1 MTADLVPPAFRDPVH
16 DSQSAFRRLLR
27 ALSRPG
33 TPVSL
38 PGPAQPPAP
47 MGGPLA
53 AIALTLADTDCPIW
67 LDGALSTEPVRR
79 YLHFHTNAPQVADT
93 KAAAIALI
101 GDAGRLAPIGGFHPG
116 EAAYPDRSTTLVL
129 QVPALT
135 GGPTVRLCGPGIET
149 TASFAPRGLPD
160 WFWAAWREN
169 AARYPLG
176 VDIFLTDDRD
186 VVGLPRSTKVEA
198 P

>member
-1 MTADLVPPAFRDPVH
+1 MTANLIAPNFRDPVH
-16 DSQSAFRRLLR
+16 ESQSAFRRVLK

-38 PGPAQPPAP
+38 PGPAQPPVP

-53 AIALTLADTDCPIW
+53 AIALTLADADCPIW
-67 LDGALSTEPVRR
+67 LDPALSTEPVRR
-79 YLHFHTNAPQVADT
+79 YLHFHTNAPQVADP

-101 GDAGRLAPIGGFHPG
+101 GDAGRLPPISGFHPG

-135 GGPTVRLCGPGIET
+135 GGAPVRLSGPGIET
-149 TASFAPRGLPD
+149 TATLAPQGLPD
-160 WFWAAWREN
+160 WFWQVWREN

-176 VDIFLTDDRD
+176 VDIFLTDDST
-186 VVGLPRSTKVEA
+186 VVGLPRSTKAEG

>member
-1 MTADLVPPAFRDPVH
+1 MIPLAFRDPVH

-38 PGPAQPPAP
+38 PGPAEAPEP

-53 AIALTLADTDCPIW
+53 AIALTLADADCPIW
-67 LDGALSTEPVRR
+67 LDPALSTERVRR
-79 YLHFHTNAPQVADT
+79 YLHFHTNAPQLADPR
-93 KAAAIALI
+93 AAAIALI
-101 GDAGRLAPIGGFHPG
+101 GDAGWLPGLNGFHPG
-116 EAAYPDRSTTLVL
+116 DAPYPDRSTTLIL
-129 QVPALT
+129 QLPALT
-135 GGPTVRLCGPGIET
+135 GGSTVRLSGPGIET
-149 TASFAPRGLPD
+149 TTSLAPLGLPN
-160 WFWAAWREN
+160 WFWPAWHEN

-176 VDIFLTDDRD
+176 VDIFLTDDRA
-186 VVGLPRSTKVEA
+186 VVGLPRSTNVEV

>member
-1 MTADLVPPAFRDPVH
+1 MTADLIPPAFRDPVH
-16 DSQSAFRRLLR
+16 DSQSAFRRLLK

-38 PGPAQPPAP
+38 TGPAQPPAP

-53 AIALTLADTDCPIW
+53 AIALTLADADCPIW
-67 LDGALSTEPVRR
+67 LDPALSTEPVRR
-79 YLHFHTNAPQVADT
+79 YLHFHTNAPQIADP

-101 GDAGRLAPIGGFHPG
+101 GDAGRLPGLNEFHPG
-116 EAAYPDRSTTLVL
+116 EAAYPDRSTTLIL
-129 QVPALT
+129 QLPALT
-135 GGPTVRLCGPGIET
+135 GGPSVRLSGPGIET
-149 TASFAPRGLPD
+149 TASLAPRGLPG
-160 WFWAAWREN
+160 WFWQAWHEN

-176 VDIFLTDDRD
+176 VDIFLTDDRI
-186 VVGLPRSTKVEA
+186 VIGLPRSTKVEA